1 MKRRTS
7 SELLNINP
15 SRVQG
20 KLLVLKGTRLGR

>member
-7 SELLNINP
+7 SALLNINP

-20 KLLVLKGTRLGR
+20 TLSVLKARE